1 MKRDVV
7 VIGGSAG
14 GIEALRA
21 LVAALPPLPDVCFL
35 VVIHVPASARSV
47 LPQILARTGV
57 LPAVHAVDGAPLL
70 RGGILV
76 APPDHHL
83 VVQGD
88 HVRLTQGPREN
99 SHRPSIDVLFR
110 SAARACGARV
120 IGVVLSGVLDDGTA
134 GMIAV
139 KMRGGLAL
147 VQSPDDALYPA
158 MPQSVVDHV
167 AVDQVAPADQLAAA
181 LVARLQEDISEAS
194 AAAPTLADVEPPP
207 AEAVAAEA
215 ARREEP
221 RSHDSGYTCPDC
233 HGALR
238 EVRDGDL
245 VRYHCRAG
253 HAFSPE
259 SLLASQDEAVEE
271 AMWAAFR
278 ALEESAS
285 LSGRLAQR
293 AHERAQ
299 PDLARR
305 HEVRE
310 EDARARAQVIRRAL
324 ERSQGTPHRSD
335 ESKPVE

>member
-14 GIEALRA
+14 GIEALRS
-21 LVAALPPLPDVCFL
+21 LVAGLPPLPSVCFL

-76 APPDHHL
+76 APPGHHL

-110 SAARACGARV
+110 SAARACGSRV

-139 KMRGGLAL
+139 KMRGGLAM

-158 MPQSVVDHV
+158 MPQSVIDHV
-167 AVDQVAPADQLAAA
+167 AVDQTAPAEHLAAA
-181 LVARLQEDISEAS
+181 IVARLREDIPEAS
-194 AAAPTLADVEPPP
+194 ATASGP
-207 AEAVAAEA
+207 AESVA
-215 ARREEP
+215 RGDEP
-221 RSHDSGYTCPDC
+221 RSHDPRYTCPDC

-238 EVRDGDL
+238 EERHDEL
-245 VRYHCRAG
+245 VRYRCRAG

-259 SLLASQDEAVEE
+259 SLLASQDEAVEY

-293 AHERAQ
+293 AHERSL

-305 HEVRE
+305 HETRE
-310 EDARARAQVIRRAL
+310 EDSRARAQVIRRAL
-324 ERSQGTPHRSD
+324 EGRAVADPKNPPLSD